1 MLKLIPIAASALLLA
16 ACGGLSKQME
26 EPKDSDRSLV
36 YGYVDMEDGPCPLDW
51 FNMKQVLPKV
61 EEPYWG
67 FRTADGAFYAEYIP
81 LGSFQLWSFGGAKT
95 FGNTF
100 WTFKFPQ
107 QLPGLRIEKPGLYFV
122 GSFRMKDEGNF
133 FKSKYD
139 IDLADKPTEREVIEK
154 ILPYAKGTEWD
165 DWLRRRLKEL
175 K

>member
-1 MLKLIPIAASALLLA
+1 MLKLIPTAASVLLLA

-36 YGYVDMEDGPCPLDW
+36 YGYVDMTDGPCWMDW
-51 FNMKQVLPKV
+51 FSMKQVLPKV
-61 EEPYWG
+61 EKPYLG
-67 FRTADGAFYAEYIP
+67 FRVCDGAFYAEYIP
-81 LGSFQLWSFGGAKT
+81 LGSFQLSHFGGTKT
-95 FGNTF
+95 LGNTIY
-100 WTFKFPQ
+100 TFNFPQ
-107 QLPGLRIEKPGLYFV
+107 QLPGLRIEKPGLYYV
-122 GSFRMKDEGNF
+122 GAFKMKEEGNF

-139 IDLADKPTEREVIEK
+139 IDLAEKPTEREVIEK